1 MKEVAQPLVNFVA
14 AVKIKLCG
22 DEGNISSMG
31 AVVVFKLTENLGAI
45 A

>member
-1 MKEVAQPLVNFVA
+1 MKEVGQPLVHFVA
-14 AVKIKLCG
+14 AANIKVCG

-31 AVVVFKLTENLGAI
+31 AVVVFKLTGNLEAI